1 MKKKKVRL
9 KMQQINRDSITFAVG
24 AIKRLNSRRLGV
36 YSFDCWIDKAI
47 SQWHG
52 FILENM
58 GV

>member
-1 MKKKKVRL
+1 ME
-9 KMQQINRDSITFAVG
+9 QINRDSITFAIA

-36 YSFDCWIDKAI
+36 WSFDCWIDKAI